1 MLIYV
6 VISAIVVYFL
16 RSAIMFAGS
25 IKSKH
30 SQIIMAVPEFIPF
43 VSVIVPSRNEENNI
57 ETCIHSLMET
67 DYPLDKFEIIA
78 INDRSTDKTGEIL
91 RRLSQV
97 YDNLK
102 IVEISEA
109 TANPNLKGKPGA
121 LHRGIIE
128 SKGEIVMMTDADCVA
143 PKTWIQ
149 TITEYFSD
157 DNVGLVAAFTM
168 VKHHSEFDKIQA
180 VEWIYMHTMAS
191 AGLALGKPLGCF
203 GNNLSIRRSVYDK
216 LGGYEKIKFSV
227 TEDLALIQAVH
238 KSGFKVH
245 YPCSSES
252 SVTTLPCL
260 TFTEY
265 ISQHRR
271 WAIGGLNLG
280 WVAPIFVLSSVLIWA
295 ALIIAIF
302 SGNLIWILAVLFVR
316 LFGDFSLIMTSIGKL
331 KHEHLQSRIL
341 SSILYFML
349 IELIIPPM
357 LIDKKIVWKGQVF
370 GK

>member
-1 MLIYV
+1 MLLYV
-6 VISAIVVYFL
+6 VIIAIVVYFL

-25 IKSKH
+25 LKSKQIQNIKL
-30 SQIIMAVPEFIPF
+30 SQEFTPF

-67 DYPLDKFEIIA
+67 DYPIDKFEIIA
-78 INDRSTDKTGEIL
+78 VNDRSTDKTGEIL
-91 RRLSQV
+91 RRLLQLYS
-97 YDNLK
+97 NLK

-109 TANPNLKGKPGA
+109 TSNPNLKGKPGA
-121 LHRGIIE
+121 LHRGILE
-128 SKGEIVMMTDADCVA
+128 SKGEIVMMTDADCVV
-143 PKTWIQ
+143 PKTWLKSISG
-149 TITEYFSD
+149 YFSD
-157 DNVGLVAAFTM
+157 VEVGLVAAFTM
-168 VKHHSEFDKIQA
+168 VKHNSEFEKIQA
-180 VEWIYMHTMAS
+180 IEWIYMHTMAS

-203 GNNLSIRRSVYDK
+203 GNNLSIRRSVYDEV
-216 LGGYEKIKFSV
+216 GGYENIKFSV

-238 KSGFKVH
+238 KSGYKVH

-252 SVTTLPCL
+252 SVTTLPCI
-260 TFTEY
+260 TFAEY

-271 WAIGGLNLG
+271 WAIGGLGLG
-280 WVAPIFVLSSVLIWA
+280 WVAPVFVLSSVLIWA
-295 ALIIAIF
+295 ALIIGIF
-302 SGNLIWILAVLFVR
+302 SVNLIWILAVLFVR

>member
-1 MLIYV
+1 MLFYV

-30 SQIIMAVPEFIPF
+30 NQNIIDESDYLPF

-57 ETCIHSLMET
+57 ETCIHSLMKSS
-67 DYPLDKFEIIA
+67 YPHDRFEIVA
-78 INDRSTDKTGEIL
+78 VNDRSTDATGEIL
-91 RRLSQV
+91 ERLSKV
-97 YDNLK
+97 YTNLK
-102 IVEISEA
+102 IVEISES
-109 TANPNLKGKPGA
+109 TANPNLKGKAGA
-121 LHRGIIE
+121 LHRGINE
-128 SKGEIVMMTDADCVA
+128 SKGEIIMMTDADCVV

-149 TITEYFSD
+149 SISAYYSD
-157 DNVGLVAAFTM
+157 NKVGLVAGFTM
-168 VKHHSEFDKIQA
+168 VKHISEFDKIQA

-191 AGLALGKPLGCF
+191 AGVALGKPLGCF

-216 LGGYEKIKFSV
+216 IGGYDKIKFSV

-238 KSGFKVH
+238 KTGDIIH

-252 SVTTLPCL
+252 SVSTLPCV
-260 TFTEY
+260 TFAEY

-271 WAIGGLNLG
+271 WAIGGLDLG
-280 WVAPIFVLSSVLIWA
+280 WVAPLFVLSNVLIWA
-295 ALIIAIF
+295 AILIAIF
-302 SGNLIWILAVLFVR
+302 SGNLFWLFAVLFVR
-316 LFGDFSLIMTSIGKL
+316 IFGDFSLIMTSIGKL
-331 KHEHLQSRIL
+331 NHEHLQSRIL
-341 SSILYFML
+341 SSILYFMI